1 MGQNVVLELN
11 NELLFAFEMKDLLS
25 KISYTIITH
34 FS

>member
-25 KISYTIITH
+25 KYRTPS
-34 FS
+34 